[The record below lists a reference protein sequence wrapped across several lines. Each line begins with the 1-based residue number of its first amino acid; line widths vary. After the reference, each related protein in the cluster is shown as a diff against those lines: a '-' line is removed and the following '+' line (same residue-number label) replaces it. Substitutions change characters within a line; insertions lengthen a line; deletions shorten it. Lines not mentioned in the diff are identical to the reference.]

1 MRICTKVFTS
11 LVLAALCGGFVINSS
26 VWAAVDK
33 ADVDTKLTAIT
44 NYERGM
50 DGQTLI
56 AVEELIRDSQ
66 NQPEM
71 RKYIE
76 TQLAK
81 LLESKA
87 TVDCKSFVCRQL
99 WYIGTAD
106 SIPAIAGLLLD
117 EQTADMACYAIG
129 QNQSPEAGRALHHA
143 LDKAPPKVQVRIIN
157 LLGDRRDSESV
168 ESLGR
173 RVFGAD
179 KEIAEAAAVALGKI
193 GTEQAG
199 KILVEARTKGGAD
212 LRLAATDAYL
222 RCAERL
228 VDEGRKEQALAIYK
242 ELAGAQEQGLVR
254 SAAVK
259 GLADVGGRDAVG
271 LVVAAMR
278 DEDRMVR
285 TTAAGCVRTMQGA
298 GVTELFAA
306 ELSKMPPGEQ
316 VLLIGALADRGDPN
330 ALRAMTAAAGS
341 RNADVRRAAMGAVG
355 KLGDAGS
362 VEFLVEA
369 AAKNADAGE
378 KTAALNSIRML
389 RGNGVDD
396 AIVKAMQ
403 KSEPGLRAELIEAL
417 FDRNAGGSVPA
428 MLKEAASSDVKV
440 RTAAFKALGRL
451 ADRKDLPAMVKL
463 LVDLPGEGGRREAEK
478 AAIAVSRRIAGE
490 SKQSEV
496 VLAALA
502 AESRA
507 PVKCSLLRVLG
518 GVANG
523 PALQAVQNGLKDAD
537 PQVRDTAVRELAN
550 WPDAAA
556 TEAVLGIFKTTQD
569 QTHRLLALRGLVRLL
584 GLPPTATFGGRP
596 KAGSAES
603 ILGVYAGL
611 MSDVRNAGEK
621 KLVLSGLANV
631 QDLKAMQMALACL
644 DDDAVKTEAAL
655 AVVKIGGAICG
666 SHPSEVKA
674 AVRKALARIGPA
686 ADESLR
692 QQAQEIINTIEK
704 FEDFITSWQ
713 VSGHYMQEGKNY
725 SQLFDIAFPPET
737 PGAKDVKW
745 TLMPA
750 GTDPGRP
757 GVLDLLKLYGGEQRV
772 AYLYT
777 WLHCD
782 GRKQARLEIG
792 SDDGVKVWL
801 NGNVVHANN
810 VARPLTPGSDNVNIT
825 LDQGWNLLMLK
836 VTQNNL
842 PWEFCVRLR
851 SPDGGRL
858 EGASIDCTHKPE

>member
-1 MRICTKVFTS
+1 MRICRKVFTP
-11 LVLAALCGGFVINSS
+11 LVLAALCGCFVISS
-26 VWAAVDK
+26 TVWAAIDK
-33 ADVDTKLTAIT
+33 ADVDKKLAAIVS
-44 NYERGM
+44 YERGTG
-50 DGQTLI
+50 GQTLI

-76 TQLAK
+76 MQLAK
-81 LLESKA
+81 LLESNA

-106 SIPAIAGLLLD
+106 SIPAIARLLLD

-129 QNQSPEAGRALHHA
+129 QNQSPEAGRALIHA

-168 ESLGR
+168 EALGR

-212 LRLAATDAYL
+212 LRLAATDVYL

-228 VDEGRKEQALAIYK
+228 VDEGRKEDALAIYK
-242 ELAGAQEQGLVR
+242 ELAGAQEPGLVR
-254 SAAVK
+254 SAAVR
-259 GLADVGGRDAVG
+259 GLADVGGQDAVG

-316 VLLIGALADRGDPN
+316 VLLIGALADRGDHN
-330 ALRAMTAAAGS
+330 ASRAMTAAATS
-341 RNADVRRAAMGAVG
+341 QNAEVGRAALEAVG

-369 AAKNADAGE
+369 AAKGADAGE
-378 KTAALNSIRML
+378 KTAALNSLRRL

-417 FDRNAGGSVPA
+417 FDRNAGSSVPA
-428 MLKEAASSDVKV
+428 MLKEAASPDVKV

-451 ADRKDLPAMVKL
+451 ADQKDLPAMVKL

-478 AAIAVSRRIAGE
+478 AAIAVSRRISDE
-490 SKQSEV
+490 SKRAEI
-496 VLAALA
+496 VLVALA

-507 PVKCSLLRVLG
+507 TVKCSLLRVLG
-518 GVANG
+518 GVANS

-584 GLPPTATFGGRP
+584 GLPPTTTFGGQP

-611 MSDVRNAGEK
+611 MGDVRNAGEK

-655 AVVKIGGAICG
+655 AVVKIGGTIGG
-666 SHPSEVKA
+666 SHPLEVKA
-674 AVRKALARIGPA
+674 AVRKVLARLGLA
-686 ADESLR
+686 ADESFR

-713 VSGHYMQEGKNY
+713 VSGPYMQEGKNY

-737 PGAKDVKW
+737 PEAKDVKW

-750 GTDPGRP
+750 GPDPSRP
-757 GVLDLLKLYGGEQRV
+757 EVLDLLKLYGGEQRA

-777 WLHCD
+777 RVHCD

-801 NGNVVHANN
+801 NGSVVHANN

-825 LDQGWNLLMLK
+825 LHQGWNLLMLK
-836 VTQNNL
+836 ITQNNL

-858 EGASIDCTHKPE
+858 EGIRISPEAD